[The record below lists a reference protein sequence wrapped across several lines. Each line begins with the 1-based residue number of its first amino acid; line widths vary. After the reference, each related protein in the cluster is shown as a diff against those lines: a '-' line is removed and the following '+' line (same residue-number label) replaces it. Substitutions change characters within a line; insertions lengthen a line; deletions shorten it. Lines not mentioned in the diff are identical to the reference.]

1 MSPLKDSDVKR
12 TETLSFAKKEEL
24 RDDEKKETV
33 ASEERSSQTG
43 RSPKSAEENHL
54 SRIDLKA
61 SLRDFTNE

>member
-12 TETLSFAKKEEL
+12 TETLSFAKEEL

-43 RSPKSAEENHL
+43 RSPKSAEENHR

-61 SLRDFTNE
+61 SLRDFMNE